1 MTIKIGP
8 IPGRKPFGDH
18 LAIIRPQF
26 ALQNPGILRNF
37 GDQTAIGS
45 GQIAPRFERNL
56 D

>member
-1 MTIKIGP
+1 MATKKGS

-18 LAIIRPQF
+18 MAIIRPQF
-26 ALQNPGILRNF
+26 AIQNPGILWNF

-45 GQIAPRFERNL
+45 GQIAPTFERAL